1 MAAFDCCKNRAAIIR
16 GAKFSFGTNTIADF
30 SDYFYLP
37 GVLFLIKIR
46 SLLPMAGSHQNF
58 LYDENSFKDLFDTY
72 FDRVH
77 DYISAISR
85 SDYIAEEV
93 TQELFVILWRKR
105 GDLHAVQQMD
115 QYIFRIARNLAIT
128 LLKKAAMDSKL
139 ATQFYR
145 QSLKQTN
152 EVLERLGQQA
162 VTDLIHK
169 AVNALPPQPRKIYLL
184 SRTENMNFDEIAE
197 VTGLSRNTV
206 KNHLQKALH
215 DIRAYLVQQGYQPVI
230 AAVLL
235 KMLK

>member
-1 MAAFDCCKNRAAIIR
+1 
-16 GAKFSFGTNTIADF
+16 
-30 SDYFYLP
+30 
-37 GVLFLIKIR
+37 
-46 SLLPMAGSHQNF
+46 MAGSHQNF
-58 LYDENSFKDLFDTY
+58 LYDENSFKDLFETY
-72 FDRVH
+72 FERVY

-93 TQELFVILWRKR
+93 TQELFIILWRKR
-105 GDLHAVQQMD
+105 DDLHAVRQMD

-162 VTDLIHK
+162 VADLIHK
-169 AVNALPPQPRKIYLL
+169 AVNTLPPQPRKIYLL
-184 SRTENMNFDEIAE
+184 SRAEHMNFDEIAE

-206 KNHLQKALH
+206 KNHLQKALR
-215 DIRAYLVQQGYQPVI
+215 DIREYLIQNGYQPVL